1 MGTKI
6 EEDLFENVEA
16 NAETTKGD
24 EIGKAVR
31 IIVSPENIDQ
41 KGRLTKAQIRGII
54 KVDALNTYLHG
65 KFGKRAFTR
74 SGKAE
79 YVENRVLG
87 LMVER
92 VKVLPISINGKGRE
106 ELIKIVE
113 GLGITLH
120 DDTLSMRDRLLRR

>member
-1 MGTKI
+1 MGTKL
-6 EEDLFENVEA
+6 EEDLFENVEPA
-16 NAETTKGD
+16 NENTKGD
-24 EIGKAVR
+24 EIAKAVK

-54 KVDALNTYLHG
+54 KVESLNTYLQG
-65 KFGKRAFTR
+65 KFGKKPFQR

-79 YVENRVLG
+79 YVQNRVLG
-87 LMVER
+87 LMADR
-92 VKVLPISINGKGRE
+92 IKVLPISLNGKGRE

-120 DDTLSMRDRLLRR
+120 EDTLSMRDRVLRR